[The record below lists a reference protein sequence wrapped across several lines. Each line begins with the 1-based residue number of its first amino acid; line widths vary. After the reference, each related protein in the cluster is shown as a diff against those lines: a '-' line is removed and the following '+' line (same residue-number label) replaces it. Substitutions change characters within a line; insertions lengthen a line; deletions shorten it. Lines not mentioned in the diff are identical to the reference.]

1 MLPPLL
7 PQEACCITTLLTVHT
22 GGKGCS
28 PYGLHVDV
36 TKEPLAGM
44 TPRAVAEASPGAS
57 GQRGTSPTLQIVL
70 RGPVLGDGAHK
81 GFLSA
86 VRVLPSQAVRL
97 DLGAHL
103 RCVVTRLSHVLFP
116 HSWQGHPAEVRGGVG
131 EHVLSGRSNSG
142 LLAKACRA
150 GSKARWLPHK
160 AMEMEQRRARF
171 SPVLTLLPRGAGK
184 KHLMLQRSGSRVSV
198 SGSRACM
205 PRSHSHCTA

>member
-97 DLGAHL
+97 DSL
-103 RCVVTRLSHVLFP
+103 C
-116 HSWQGHPAEVRGGVG
+116 GHPPQPCALPPFLAGTPCRG
-131 EHVLSGRSNSG
+131 
-142 LLAKACRA
+142 K
-150 GSKARWLPHK
+150 RWG
-160 AMEMEQRRARF
+160 RRAR
-171 SPVLTLLPRGAGK
+171 PEWT
-184 KHLMLQRSGSRVSV
+184 
-198 SGSRACM
+198 
-205 PRSHSHCTA
+205 